1 MCTPADMVGKLG
13 RQSLCRCRA
22 GMGDLYGPLG
32 LAAAGV
38 PPAGRQNASPGRER
52 GSYSTAVAKSR
63 RRCQREP
70 DPGVV
75 LARLRSPDPQA
86 RVRALHGICPC
97 AAGFGLYER
106 FRAEVKRLQKDPDP
120 RVRAAALH
128 VEHDA
133 CEIEAIEAGLDRA
146 DEQGW
151 RYSDPGWV
159 RRKRQRQATGQ
170 WLPL

>member
-1 MCTPADMVGKLG
+1 MIGA
-13 RQSLCRCRA
+13 
-22 GMGDLYGPLG
+22 
-32 LAAAGV
+32 
-38 PPAGRQNASPGRER
+38 PAGRQNASPGRER
-52 GSYSTAVAKSR
+52 GSYSTAVAKSW
-63 RRCQREP
+63 RRCQRGP

-75 LARLRSPDPQA
+75 LARLRSLDPQA

-97 AAGFGLYER
+97 AAGFALYER

-133 CEIEAIEAGLDRA
+133 CEIETIEAGLDRA
-146 DEQGW
+146 AEQGW

-159 RRKRQRQATGQ
+159 RRKRQRQSTGQ
-170 WLPL
+170 WLPP